1 MHKVPIWDFLKVDR
15 LEYIA
20 IPKDQNIYAV
30 KKYVYAMKNLDTGLN
45 DEFIISSCK
54 LLFLLFFASS
64 SSYSVATFENFN
76 RGQCFTIST
85 SAWREWYTVLTSL
98 NKLEKGK
105 FLFICLAQ
113 IMNSSLFQKSNVMYL
128 SKEATSQDSS
138 LKTQLLLSTG
148 DKKNWDRK
156 YGIRQVFLEIRV
168 LTLQLINSIF
178 QKIPWFT

>member
-1 MHKVPIWDFLKVDR
+1 M
-15 LEYIA
+15 EYIA

-30 KKYVYAMKNLDTGLN
+30 KKYVYAMKNLDTSLN

-54 LLFLLFFASS
+54 LLFLLFFASA
-64 SSYSVATFENFN
+64 SSYSVVTFENFN

-98 NKLEKGK
+98 KKLEIGT

-113 IMNSSLFQKSNVMYL
+113 TMNSSLLQKSNVMYL

-138 LKTQLLLSTG
+138 LKTQLLLSIG
-148 DKKNWDRK
+148 DKKN
-156 YGIRQVFLEIRV
+156 
-168 LTLQLINSIF
+168 
-178 QKIPWFT
+178 